1 MTKGTTSVE
10 FEGPHSLQ
18 RAKDV
23 LSSYDLGKVER
34 ISIEVE
40 ETFEDETK
48 SSDESSGESKD
59 DDDRELKQ
67 IQPNTNHHKVLSAVK
82 RLEDDG
88 AVSGNEVY
96 EKSED
101 IKEGSAF
108 ASLSKLYQRRL
119 LDRERVNDGSGSHYV
134 YEITNYGE
142 AEIDRIGLC

>member
-23 LSSYDLGKVER
+23 LSSYDLGKVEK

-40 ETFEDETK
+40 ETFEDETEDAT
-48 SSDESSGESKD
+48 SDEESTKE

-67 IQPNTNHHKVLSAVK
+67 IRSGTNHHKVLSAVK
-82 RLEDDG
+82 QLEDDG

-96 EKSED
+96 EKSND

-108 ASLSKLYQRRL
+108 ASLSKLYKRRL
-119 LDRERVNDGSGSHYV
+119 VDRERVSDASGSHYV

-142 AEIDRIGLC
+142 AELDRIGLY